1 MKDRRLLRIPVFA
14 LVSLLVL
21 LWVQNAFCIRDYSID
36 SRERGFKMEKK
47 NTVDAVYIGASHVFS
62 FFEPPLA
69 YEDHGITVFDYAIPS
84 MPLASIA
91 YRVREAYKTQ
101 PDALYIINLNG
112 FKTSRVYNQNLHRSL
127 DFMPWSLN
135 KLQMMLKLFKKAG
148 YSGGRVAE
156 YFMPI
161 IRFHSSWSTLRS
173 QDYYHPV
180 NGLKGAY
187 TYGPFLQTVTD
198 VTGQFAFTDSRG
210 DLDSE
215 QQEAIDEIL
224 AFLDEKHLKA
234 LFVMVPQTLD
244 TAFLEQANTLKDLV
258 TDRGYDCLDLRDRME
273 EMGLNLAED
282 FHNDR
287 HLNVHGAVKF
297 TDYLASYLKE
307 QYGFA
312 DKRGD
317 GAPADWVRSVALYS
331 DVIGPYT
338 LDFERAH
345 AKRDH
350 ALAAP
355 SFTLDASQAGSITV
369 TWDQVPGAEG
379 YAVYSRTAGAE
390 NGWWTR
396 AGETEADVL
405 TFTHS
410 NLTGG
415 EIYTYTV
422 VPVRYEGDDVL
433 YGSFALNGADVAVA
447 EAPENEGED
456 ADAGAKTDDM
466 PAAKDGGTDGE
477 GEIEG

>member
-1 MKDRRLLRIPVFA
+1 M
-14 LVSLLVL
+14 
-21 LWVQNAFCIRDYSID
+21 
-36 SRERGFKMEKK
+36 
-47 NTVDAVYIGASHVFS
+47 
-62 FFEPPLA
+62 
-69 YEDHGITVFDYAIPS
+69 FDYAIPS

-101 PDALYIINLNG
+101 PDALFIINLNG

-135 KLQMMLKLFKKAG
+135 KLQMMMKLFRKAG
-148 YSGGRVAE
+148 YSGGRIAE

-210 DLDSE
+210 ELDSE

-273 EMGLNLAED
+273 EMDLIEDED

-287 HLNVHGAVKF
+287 HLNVHGAIKF
-297 TDYLASYLKE
+297 TDYLARYLQE
-307 QYGFA
+307 HYGFT

-317 GAPADWVRSVALYS
+317 GAPADWERSVTLYA
-331 DVIGPYT
+331 DVIGPHT
-338 LDFERAH
+338 LDFERDH
-345 AKRDH
+345 AKRDY

-355 SFTLDASQAGSITV
+355 AFTLDASTAQSITV
-369 TWDQVPGAEG
+369 SWDQVSGADG
-379 YAVYSRTAGAE
+379 YAVYCRTAGVE
-390 NGWWTR
+390 NGWWIR
-396 AGETEADVL
+396 AGETAADEL
-405 TFTHS
+405 TFTQS
-410 NLTGG
+410 GLTGG
-415 EIYTYTV
+415 AVYTYTI
-422 VPVRYEGDDVL
+422 VPFRHEGDDVL
-433 YGSFALNGADVAVA
+433 YGSFALNGADVIVA
-447 EAPENEGED
+447 EAPENEGND
-456 ADAGAKTDDM
+456 ADGGANTDGVV
-466 PAAKDGGTDGE
+466 AADDSGADGE
-477 GEIEG
+477 GEMEG

>member
-1 MKDRRLLRIPVFA
+1 MKYRRLLRIPVFA

-21 LWVQNAFCIRDYSID
+21 LWVQKAFCIRDYSID

-69 YEDHGITVFDYAIPS
+69 YEDYGITVFDYAIPS

-91 YRVREAYKTQ
+91 YRVKEAYKTQ

-127 DFMPWSLN
+127 DFMPWSFN
-135 KLQMMLKLFKKAG
+135 KLQMMLKLFRKAG

-224 AFLDEKHLKA
+224 AFLDKKHLKA

-273 EMGLNLAED
+273 EMELNQAED

-287 HLNVHGAVKF
+287 HLNVHGAIKF
-297 TDYLASYLKE
+297 TDYLARYLQE
-307 QYGFA
+307 HYGFT
-312 DKRGD
+312 DKRGN
-317 GAPADWVRSVALYS
+317 GAPADWEKSIELYA
-331 DVIGPYT
+331 DVIGPHT
-338 LDFERAH
+338 LDFERTH
-345 AKRDH
+345 EKRDYG
-350 ALAAP
+350 LAAP
-355 SFTLDASQAGSITV
+355 AFTLDASAAQSITV
-369 TWDQVPGAEG
+369 SWDQIPGADG
-379 YAVYSRTAGAE
+379 YAVYCKTAGVG
-390 NGWWTR
+390 NRWWTR
-396 AGETEADVL
+396 AGETGADVL

-410 NLTGG
+410 GLTGG
-415 EIYTYTV
+415 ATYTYTV
-422 VPVRYEGDDVL
+422 VPVRYEGDDVY
-433 YGSFALNGADVAVA
+433 YGSFALSGADGIVA
-447 EAPENEGED
+447 EAPENEG
-456 ADAGAKTDDM
+456 
-466 PAAKDGGTDGE
+466 
-477 GEIEG
+477 